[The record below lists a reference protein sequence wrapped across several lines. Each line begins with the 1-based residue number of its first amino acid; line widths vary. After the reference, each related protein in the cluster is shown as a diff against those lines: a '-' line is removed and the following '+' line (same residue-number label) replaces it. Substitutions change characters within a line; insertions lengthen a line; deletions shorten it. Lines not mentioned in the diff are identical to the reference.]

1 MFDEILIAVDGSD
14 YARRAATFGFALAD
28 AYDATVDLLYAYRE
42 RSLFGRGGTDDTAA
56 ERGRAILDETAEL
69 AADRD
74 VAVETHLV
82 EGRPAKAITGFA
94 ADRGTDLVVI
104 GRKGRVGLGRRLL
117 GSVTE
122 QVLRRID
129 VPMLVVPD
137 GDSPGDR
144 GYERVLATTD
154 GSEAAEWAA
163 PYAVDIAERCDA
175 ALHLLT
181 VVDVQAAAG
190 PFDAG
195 GVSKRFVERL
205 EEQGRE
211 ALDRFEAE
219 VGDGDHESAVVRGR
233 SHRAIREY
241 VEENDVDLVVMASQ
255 GQSGFSGQRL
265 GSVTGRVLRVVD
277 VPVLV
282 VTSPP

>member
-1 MFDEILIAVDGSD
+1 MFDDILIGVDGSD
-14 YARRAATFGFALAD
+14 YARRAATFGFALAE
-28 AYDATVDLLYAYRE
+28 AYDASVDVLHAYRE
-42 RSLFGRGGTDDTAA
+42 RSLPGRGGEDDLA
-56 ERGRAILDETAEL
+56 EQGQTVLDETAEL
-69 AADRD
+69 AADRG

-82 EGRPAKAITGFA
+82 EGRPAKAITQFG
-94 ADRGTDLVVI
+94 DERDVDLMVL

-122 QVLRRID
+122 QVLRGTD
-129 VPMLVVPD
+129 VPVLVVPD
-137 GDSPGDR
+137 GDSPADE
-144 GYERVLATTD
+144 GYDRVLATTD

-163 PYAVDIAERCDA
+163 PYAGSVAERCGA

-211 ALDRFEAE
+211 ALDRFEAD
-219 VGDGDHESAVVRGR
+219 VGDGVHESAVVRGT
-233 SHRAIREY
+233 SHGAIREY
-241 VEENDVDLVVMASQ
+241 VEENDVDVVVMASR

>member
-14 YARRAATFGFALAD
+14 NARRAATFGFALAD

-42 RSLFGRGGTDDTAA
+42 RSLLGRDGTGDTAT
-56 ERGRAILDETAEL
+56 ERGQAILDETAEL

-74 VAVETHLV
+74 VAVETHVV

-94 ADRGTDLVVI
+94 ADRGTDLVVV
-104 GRKGRVGLGRRLL
+104 GRKGRVGVGRRLL

-129 VPMLVVPD
+129 VPVLVVP
-137 GDSPGDR
+137 GSDSPGDR
-144 GYERVLATTD
+144 EYERVLATTD

-163 PYAVDIAERCDA
+163 PYAGDLANRCGA

-181 VVDVQAAAG
+181 VVDLQAVAG

-195 GVSKRFVERL
+195 GVSKQYIERL

-219 VGDGDHESAVVRGR
+219 VGDGDHESAVVRGT

-241 VEENDVDLVVMASQ
+241 VEENDVDLVVMASR